1 MLMLRVRPA
10 RSATS
15 CISRDADRAAGY
27 LDCQNAPR
35 ALVPVDRPQ
44 GPAGERRSQ
53 AAHLSLHHRST
64 AEELEFSE
72 GFTDL
77 HTESYREILAGNGF
91 GIDTVRPSIEIA
103 SQMRRLPLT
112 DIGAAVAHPWLAR
125 R

>member
-1 MLMLRVRPA
+1 MLIHVFGA
-10 RSATS
+10 VDSQAVHV
-15 CISRDADRAAGY
+15 RDANRAAGTIR
-27 LDCQNAPR
+27 CRKAQVR
-35 ALVPVDRPQ
+35 WF
-44 GPAGERRSQ
+44 
-53 AAHLSLHHRST
+53 LSLDRRDLPEGLKPEQSTFRSIQVDG
-64 AEELEFSE
+64 EEFEFSE

-77 HTESYREILAGNGF
+77 HTESYREILAGSGF